1 MTPYQLIVFDWD
13 GTLMDST
20 GHIVHCMKLAIDKL
34 AMPVLTDVEI
44 SHIIGLGLDE
54 AVQTLYPSLSSKQQ
68 QQLVQ
73 TYRQTWIQT
82 PEETELFDNARALLS
97 MLEEQEI
104 LLGVATGKSRRGLD
118 RALAKTGL
126 ANHFIATRCAD
137 ECHSKPHPQMLLEL
151 INYAGVAA
159 QETLMIGDTEFDLQM
174 AHNAGAD
181 SLALTQ
187 GAHPLERLSACSPK
201 AILDDLHQVEKWLAG
216 SDANF

>member
-187 GAHPLERLSACSPK
+187 GAHTLERLSACSPK